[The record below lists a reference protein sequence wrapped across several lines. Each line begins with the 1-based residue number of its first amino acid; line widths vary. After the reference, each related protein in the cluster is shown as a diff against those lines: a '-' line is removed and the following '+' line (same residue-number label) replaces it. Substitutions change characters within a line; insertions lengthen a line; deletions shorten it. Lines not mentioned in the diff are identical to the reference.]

1 MYNTLYDRI
10 IIYYVHFYYFILP
23 DNMYVEFDVFFN
35 ISMYRLVQCH
45 NAGARRAM

>member
-23 DNMYVEFDVFFN
+23 DNIYVEFDVLFN
-35 ISMYRLVQCH
+35 ISMYRLKLNV
-45 NAGARRAM
+45 GARRRAM